1 MLVRAVRDGDWEGCL
16 GIDTSYKTQY
26 AWQMDELHSGGEWR
40 ISFREIRLPRSL
52 RIQPV
57 VSNDSLLKSWQRRDR
72 FWVALEHRE
81 VIGYLGLDV
90 DLARYQARITDIAVT
105 PEYRRKGTASTML
118 ARATEWCLRQH
129 IHQLIFVCPLK
140 AHPAISFAQKH
151 RFAFCGFQDSYWPGQ
166 EVALFFRQRV
176 R

>member
-16 GIDTSYKTQY
+16 GIDTSYETKY

-40 ISFREIRLPRSL
+40 VSFREIRLPRTL

-57 VSNDSLLKSWQRRDR
+57 VANDSLLKSWQRRDQ

-90 DLARYQARITDIAVT
+90 DLASYQARITDIAVI
-105 PEYRRKGTASTML
+105 PEFRRKGTASAML

-129 IHQLIFVCPLK
+129 IHQLILVCPLK
-140 AHPAISFAQKH
+140 GHPAISFAQKH
-151 RFAFCGFQDSYWPGQ
+151 HFAFCGFQDSYWPGQ

>member
-1 MLVRAVRDGDWEGCL
+1 MLVRAVRDGDWEGCSAV
-16 GIDTSYKTQY
+16 DTSYQTEY

-40 ISFREIRLPRSL
+40 ISFREIHLPRIL
-52 RIQPV
+52 RIQPIIA
-57 VSNDSLLKSWQRRDR
+57 NDNLVKSWQSRDQ
-72 FWVALEHRE
+72 FWIALEHRE
-81 VIGYLGLDV
+81 VIGYLGLVIDM
-90 DLARYQARITDIAVT
+90 ARYQARITDIAVT
-105 PEYRRKGTASTML
+105 PEYRRKGTASAML

-166 EVALFFRQRV
+166 EVALFFRQRM